1 MNKSKYEAD
10 EIHIVSEVVDG
21 ETVETRLPKE
31 KAETLY
37 RKLRAK
43 GAKADIQKE
52 KLIEDKTYESL
63 LTYGF
68 AKEEPYISPF
78 EVEVQNAI

>member
-1 MNKSKYEAD
+1 MKSKYEAD
-10 EIHIVSEVVDG
+10 EIHIVSEVVEG
-21 ETVETRLPKE
+21 ETVETRLSKE

-43 GAKADIQKE
+43 GAKADIKPE
-52 KLIEDKTYESL
+52 TLIEDKVYESL
-63 LTYGF
+63 VADGF

-78 EVEVQNAI
+78 EVEV

>member
-1 MNKSKYEAD
+1 MKSLYEAQD
-10 EIHIVSEVVDG
+10 IYIVSETVNG

-43 GAKADIQKE
+43 GAKADIKPE
-52 KLIEDKTYESL
+52 VI
-63 LTYGF
+63 
-68 AKEEPYISPF
+68 KEEPYIPAF
-78 EVEVQNAI
+78 EIES

>member
-1 MNKSKYEAD
+1 MKNLYEAD
-10 EIHIVSEVVDG
+10 DIHIVSEVVDG
-21 ETVETRLPKE
+21 RRVETRLPKE

-52 KLIEDKTYESL
+52 PINDGL
-63 LTYGF
+63 F
-68 AKEEPYISPF
+68 AEPWMKRC
-78 EVEVQNAI
+78 